1 MNDMLGSRTQFACQV
16 AILLLLTACSSSAPL
31 TRQHLDPLTGATI
44 TRASE
49 PLVLY
54 RDLSAKAANAREYV
68 YLGPIEVNTMG
79 VRKYYLWLGVW
90 GTYDTR
96 SDAIDDFESVVIFA
110 DGEPLSLSASGWT
123 LSTIGASEPVYTPP
137 VAGATDA
144 WYQVTVDQIRLI
156 AESRDI
162 ELRAGT
168 AVPRHYMPWESTDA
182 ASASLV
188 EFLRQVY

>member
-1 MNDMLGSRTQFACQV
+1 MNDMLGNRIRFACQV

-31 TRQHLDPLTGATI
+31 TRQYLDPLTGATI

-49 PLVLY
+49 PLVLF

-68 YLGPIEVNTMG
+68 YLGPVEVNTMG
-79 VRKYYLWLGVW
+79 VRKYYLWLSVW
-90 GTYDTR
+90 GTSDTR
-96 SDAIDDFESVVIFA
+96 SDALDDFASVVIFA

-123 LSTIGASEPVYTPP
+123 LSTIGASEPVYIPP

-168 AVPRHYMPWESTDA
+168 VVPRHYMPWESTDA

-188 EFLRQVY
+188 AFLRQVY